1 MSAREDASPIDE
13 YPWRNLPTKLRSDIP
28 RRKRIPHFSISATPV
43 ADHTEVVV
51 LPAPAPVQS
60 SSSTSCLQ
68 SQITSL
74 DYSNNHLSSF
84 RSLTRKQPEL
94 GSAVDHAPDAKR
106 LRREV
111 VSETGSC
118 LESVSETNA
127 PVQIADSDEDCDEEL
142 SDSSDWWFL
151 SEDDITDSSQED
163 AVPSEMYAFFLQFT
177 RQFIPFDNG
186 RTKSKAPAVGSQ
198 DSKSEELRARSFE
211 EEGDEESYTRLRSRE
226 KREMQIESVFDY
238 TKGSHEH
245 RHLLLDQRHLMVNWM
260 IERFKATEMQLETLF
275 LAVSIIDR
283 FLSRGY
289 FKSVRCLQLLG
300 IASITLATRIEEN
313 QPYNCILQTKYSV
326 EKNIYSRN
334 EVVAMEWLVQEILD
348 FKCFVPNVHN
358 FMWFYLKAAK
368 ADEVVDELARYLA
381 VVVLLDHE
389 RLSFKA
395 STLAASLVI
404 LACLAADHEESS
416 HVVIETHVRTRNDDL
431 PECLKSLEWL
441 IKHAGLE

>member
-1 MSAREDASPIDE
+1 MVFPYNYNPSLINIFRLLIQISNESCRQATLINTCRRVSHPTQTQHCFFISDPLLHTSLSDLSLSLSTMSAREDASPIDE

-43 ADHTEVVV
+43 ADHKEVVV
-51 LPAPAPVQS
+51 LLAPAPVQS

-74 DYSNNHLSSF
+74 DSYSNNHLSSF

-94 GSAVDHAPDAKR
+94 GSAVDPAPVAKR

-127 PVQIADSDEDCDEEL
+127 PVQIADSDEDCDEVL

-198 DSKSEELRARSFE
+198 DSKSEELRVSCNY
-211 EEGDEESYTRLRSRE
+211 STIT
-226 KREMQIESVFDY
+226 KRKVWLFYFRFINLSVV
-238 TKGSHEH
+238 G
-245 RHLLLDQRHLMVNWM
+245 
-260 IERFKATEMQLETLF
+260 
-275 LAVSIIDR
+275 
-283 FLSRGY
+283 
-289 FKSVRCLQLLG
+289 
-300 IASITLATRIEEN
+300 
-313 QPYNCILQTKYSV
+313 
-326 EKNIYSRN
+326 
-334 EVVAMEWLVQEILD
+334 
-348 FKCFVPNVHN
+348 
-358 FMWFYLKAAK
+358 
-368 ADEVVDELARYLA
+368 
-381 VVVLLDHE
+381 
-389 RLSFKA
+389 
-395 STLAASLVI
+395 
-404 LACLAADHEESS
+404 
-416 HVVIETHVRTRNDDL
+416 
-431 PECLKSLEWL
+431 
-441 IKHAGLE
+441 